1 MGVAVAEVVDVLL
14 QMMVFLKT
22 SYIYNL
28 NIGEMIVL
36 ITHLNT
42 GCVKEHHTPGVQM
55 SKSKLYIGSVF
66 LKTSYI
72 QYLHISEMIVLI
84 THLNT
89 GCVKGQHPSNV
100 QMSKSKSYIGS
111 VFLRLYAF
119 SI

>member
-1 MGVAVAEVVDVLL
+1 
-14 QMMVFLKT
+14 MMVFLKT
-22 SYIYNL
+22 SYMQYLHIS
-28 NIGEMIVL
+28 EMIVL
-36 ITHLNT
+36 TTHLNT

-89 GCVKGQHPSNV
+89 GCVKGHHTSCV
-100 QMSKSKSYIGS
+100 QMSKSKPYIIDATDYII
-111 VFLRLYAF
+111 RW
-119 SI
+119 